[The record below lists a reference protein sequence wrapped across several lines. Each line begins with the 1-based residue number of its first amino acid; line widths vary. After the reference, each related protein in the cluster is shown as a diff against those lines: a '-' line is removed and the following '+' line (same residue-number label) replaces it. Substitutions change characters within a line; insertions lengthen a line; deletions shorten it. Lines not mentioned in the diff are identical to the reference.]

1 MRHCQL
7 RSHARILLSHHFPT
21 HNPCQG
27 LPPHPWQNNFCLLFF
42 PKIHATSTG
51 LPTSTHSFSQIGS
64 GRAIVKKKKRRNRG
78 KRLRAVVTDSLRT
91 HCSLKILHL
100 LPKTGTSK
108 EGHGAQSCAT
118 HPHPRLGIWPRP
130 HWVQSPKDDFVQST
144 RHRRP
149 GIPNQRRIGSFVS
162 SPQSTAAAPPPRTL
176 QRLTAAFR
184 RGKSVLEIKNQ
195 TQAVPNDLCHPIQS
209 PGALQS
215 SRGFAALLPWKA
227 AAETPQR
234 VAWVGTGG
242 AVNPAPPNT
251 PRNGSKRLPHSLQA
265 QGGESFLPCAFL
277 PPGNPAF
284 GEGMRGGGWMKPLQ
298 SGRCNGFLGA
308 RLDGGGLLPAG
319 YPLPLA
325 CRVWGAPACP
335 LSEYPIN
342 GCPVNG
348 SSAHT
353 S

>member
-1 MRHCQL
+1 MAKQL
-7 RSHARILLSHHFPT
+7 
-21 HNPCQG
+21 
-27 LPPHPWQNNFCLLFF
+27 LPPFF
-42 PKIHATSTG
+42 PQIHATSTG
-51 LPTSTHSFSQIGS
+51 LPISTHSFSQIGS

-78 KRLRAVVTDSLRT
+78 KRLRAAVTDSLRT

-162 SPQSTAAAPPPRTL
+162 SPQSTAAAPPPRAL
-176 QRLTAAFR
+176 QQLTAAFR

-195 TQAVPNDLCHPIQS
+195 TQAVPNELCHPIQS

-215 SRGFAALLPWKA
+215 SRGFAALLPRKA

-242 AVNPAPPNT
+242 GREPGASEHPQKWKQATAPQPPSAGRGKFPALCISASWE
-251 PRNGSKRLPHSLQA
+251 PRFWGGDARRGVDETSAKRALQWVSGS
-265 QGGESFLPCAFL
+265 
-277 PPGNPAF
+277 
-284 GEGMRGGGWMKPLQ
+284 
-298 SGRCNGFLGA
+298 
-308 RLDGGGLLPAG
+308 PAG
-319 YPLPLA
+319 
-325 CRVWGAPACP
+325 WGGSSPCWVP
-335 LSEYPIN
+335 PPSCLRGL
-342 GCPVNG
+342 GCPRM
-348 SSAHT
+348 SS
-353 S
+353 